1 MQAALK
7 ILTAAGLSL
16 ALAAA
21 IPVAAQQASKP
32 KGPEAR
38 KTPKKGAVGTPPSK
52 VGAPKPDVTE
62 KAAAAPPAPA
72 SPAPTLSSE
81 EQQHIQR
88 FDAAIAKARD
98 YALSADNAARIRE
111 AVQAIIDT
119 ELPKGKTLRD
129 GISDPAGRK
138 LVDWFLYRGGY
149 GTAGEIRAFMVANP
163 AWPDRERLTQR
174 AEEALFKSTASPRE
188 VKAFFAD
195 TPPTTGVGLAA
206 LAAALAAD
214 NDQATAKTLAAKA
227 WVEFEI
233 PAVQEAAF
241 LSKVRSLLTVADH
254 KRRLDRLLLSPGR
267 WAAERS
273 ERAAAVRRVIALLP
287 ESEKKKAEARLAVY
301 LKAKNS
307 DKLMSKLPPLALKT
321 DWGLAIQKAQALR
334 RKNKHEEAWK
344 ILLSEPEATLQVM
357 PDGWWHERRASA
369 YAALKAGKAKTAYE
383 LVRNPGQLSI
393 NAHNNALFMAG
404 WIALRHLN
412 DAKAAQGHFE
422 AYTKSAD
429 GPLGKARANYWLGRT
444 HEALGEQAK
453 AQESYKAAS
462 AFADTFHGQL
472 ARLKLDPQASTLK
485 IVPPATPNEE
495 EIARFNALDTVQAA
509 VLAHKADLDRSLV
522 RAFLWHQRTHMSS
535 EAEFAML
542 AHLAEALGD
551 TQMAIRIGKS
561 GIARG
566 MNLIY
571 YAYPVH
577 RLPAYTP
584 LRKPVETA
592 FILGLARQESEF
604 NTASVSSA
612 GARGILQ
619 VMPGTA
625 RHICRDYKLK
635 CDLKRLMKDA
645 GYNTMLGSAYVADR
659 MEEFSGSYVLALASY
674 NAGPGRAREWIS
686 EFGDPRHAKVDPI
699 DWIHRIPIEET
710 REYVQKVLSNIQ
722 VYRARLG
729 DEANAVQLH
738 RDLKRA
744 SSPATR
750 SAEK

>member
-1 MQAALK
+1 M
-7 ILTAAGLSL
+7 
-16 ALAAA
+16 
-21 IPVAAQQASKP
+21 
-32 KGPEAR
+32 
-38 KTPKKGAVGTPPSK
+38 
-52 VGAPKPDVTE
+52 
-62 KAAAAPPAPA
+62 
-72 SPAPTLSSE
+72 
-81 EQQHIQR
+81 
-88 FDAAIAKARD
+88 
-98 YALSADNAARIRE
+98 
-111 AVQAIIDT
+111 
-119 ELPKGKTLRD
+119 
-129 GISDPAGRK
+129 
-138 LVDWFLYRGGY
+138 
-149 GTAGEIRAFMVANP
+149 
-163 AWPDRERLTQR
+163 
-174 AEEALFKSTASPRE
+174 
-188 VKAFFAD
+188 
-195 TPPTTGVGLAA
+195 
-206 LAAALAAD
+206 AAD
-214 NDQATAKTLAAKA
+214 NDQATAKALAAKA

-241 LSKVRSLLTVADH
+241 VKKVGPLLTEADH

-267 WAAERS
+267 WASERS

-307 DKLMSKLPPLALKT
+307 NQLLNKLPPLALKT
-321 DWGLAIQKAQALR
+321 EWGLAIQKAQALR
-334 RKNKHEEAWK
+334 RQNKNEEAWK
-344 ILLSEPEATLQVM
+344 ILLSEPEATLQVK
-357 PDGWWHERRASA
+357 PDGWWHERRAGA
-369 YAALKAGKAKTAYE
+369 YSALKAGKAKTAYE

-404 WIALRHLN
+404 WIALRHLS

-444 HEALGEQAK
+444 HEVLGDQAK
-453 AQESYKAAS
+453 ARESYQAA
-462 AFADTFHGQL
+462 ATFADTFHGQL

-485 IVPPATPNEE
+485 IAAPATPTAD

-509 VLAHKADLDRSLV
+509 VLAHRADLDRSLV
-522 RAFLWHQRTHMSS
+522 RAFLGHLRTQITT

-551 TQMAIRIGKS
+551 TQMAIRIGKT
-561 GIARG
+561 GIGRG
-566 MNLIY
+566 MSLLY

-635 CDLKRLMKDA
+635 CDMSRLMKDA

-729 DEANAVQLH
+729 DEANAVRLH
-738 RDLKRA
+738 TDLKRA
-744 SSPATR
+744 STAPAK